1 MEEERVMKRLEN
13 GENYFYG
20 SLRRWNTY
28 FKFTI
33 KEGRPWIPSA
43 HHATFAM
50 KRFILI
56 VIFDDIA
63 ILTMDHSS
71 IHFER
76 TIRLWCDI
84 CTQQITF
91 SLFFLP
97 RTLHPSSFSPLLPID
112 EQTRF
117 SSITITWLKYVLALL
132 CYKAHAHTL
141 SFSVSLFWLSL
152 DMDFTYNKIATDP
165 KVYYSRS
172 NLMCFFIN
180 SIVELLVWG
189 KKKEQQTADEK
200 TIYSVERFLDSI
212 SFTYS

>member
-43 HHATFAM
+43 HHAM

-56 VIFDDIA
+56 VIFEDIA

-71 IHFER
+71 IHFGR

-132 CYKAHAHTL
+132 CYKAHARTHFHSQSLYFDCLLTWIL
-141 SFSVSLFWLSL
+141 RIIKLLLIQKFITRGVIWCAFS
-152 DMDFTYNKIATDP
+152 
-165 KVYYSRS
+165 
-172 NLMCFFIN
+172 
-180 SIVELLVWG
+180 SIQLWNCWSG
-189 KKKEQQTADEK
+189 KKKEQQTADEN

-212 SFTYS
+212 LFTYS